1 MNIQQGVAKS
11 LLSTEAV
18 RLNVQTPFTFVSG
31 IKSPIYC
38 DNRKMIG
45 FPQER
50 SVVVEG
56 FVKKIKE
63 MEAEGS
69 EFDII
74 AGTATAGIPWA
85 AFISMAMNRPMAYIR
100 GEKKAHGAGR
110 QIEGAE
116 FKGKRVLIIEDLIS
130 TGGSSIKAVDAS
142 FEEGAKD
149 VEVLAIFSYGF
160 EKAYKSFGEK
170 NIKWSSLSNF
180 ETLLEVAK
188 ENNYITAEEM
198 LTASSWNKAPEKY
211 GI

>member
-45 FPQER
+45 FPEER
-50 SVVVEG
+50 EVVVEG

-63 MEAEGS
+63 MEAEGAK
-69 EFDII
+69 FDII

-85 AFISMAMNRPMAYIR
+85 AFIAMTMNRPMAYIR

-149 VEVLAIFSYGF
+149 VEVLAIFSYEF

-188 ENNYITAEEM
+188 ENNYITSEEM